1 MRAPGRP
8 KGEYR
13 RAQPDACPLR
23 RGRTP
28 RARGFTLDEVLV
40 AVAVIAIALGAGL
53 RAAGVLVDN
62 SQRLGDVIA
71 AQWCAENQ
79 LTQLKLTRQFPGIGS
94 SEFSCEQLGRRYHGS
109 LQVAATQYGDLRLVD
124 AIVGDDAGHRLV
136 RLSTLLYRP

>member
-1 MRAPGRP
+1 MTRAG
-8 KGEYR
+8 
-13 RAQPDACPLR
+13 RAQ
-23 RGRTP
+23 
-28 RARGFTLDEVLV
+28 RGFTLVEVLV

-62 SQRLGDVIA
+62 SQRLAEVIA

-79 LTQLKLTRQFPGIGS
+79 LTQLKLTRQFPGIGAS
-94 SEFSCEQLGRRYHGS
+94 DFSCEQLGRQYSGS

-124 AIVGDDAGHRLV
+124 AIVADAGGHPLV